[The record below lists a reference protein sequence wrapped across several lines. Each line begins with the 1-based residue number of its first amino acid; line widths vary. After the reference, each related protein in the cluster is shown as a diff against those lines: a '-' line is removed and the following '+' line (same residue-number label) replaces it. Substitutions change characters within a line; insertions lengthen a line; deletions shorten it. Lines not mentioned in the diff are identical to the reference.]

1 MIPGGRSTWDVHFGT
16 ARVLSARYP
25 SDMPLQIANLPLQ
38 SIKMTFAAVW
48 VFLAL
53 AIGLLAGVSST
64 GGTLALAAFG
74 LLPPLALL
82 LLWNDPPK
90 SMSDNIRDARR

>member
-1 MIPGGRSTWDVHFGT
+1 M
-16 ARVLSARYP
+16 
-25 SDMPLQIANLPLQ
+25 PLQ
-38 SIKMTFAAVW
+38 SIKMTFAVVW
-48 VFLAL
+48 VSLAL
-53 AIGLLAGVSST
+53 VVGLTAGVSSA
-64 GGTLALAAFG
+64 GGKLALAAFG